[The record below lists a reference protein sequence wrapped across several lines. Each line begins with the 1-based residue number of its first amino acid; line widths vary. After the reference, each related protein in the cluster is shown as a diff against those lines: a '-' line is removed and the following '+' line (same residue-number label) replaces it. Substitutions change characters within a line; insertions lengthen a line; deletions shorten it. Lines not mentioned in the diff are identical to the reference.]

1 MRTIDMS
8 ENNHG
13 SCTGNHSV
21 YLSEVRVRNDKK
33 CKQNRPDRDA
43 GPELIFEDTINAAN
57 SIIIDHTIHR

>member
-43 GPELIFEDTINAAN
+43 GPELILEDTIIRLKAAFESN
-57 SIIIDHTIHR
+57 LV